1 MSAGARASPQSVFPP
16 KAGHRFRFRRPAE
29 SPLAERVIVAFATAS
44 DVSTGMAQ
52 VVTILREDSRAARV
66 EWWAPSANANG
77 LELQTANGRSGGK
90 REAFPLGAAGALV
103 VKGPRCGSEIEAVLE
118 RLAPIL
124 RRRLAE
130 EQLVEETALL
140 ARRNE
145 ALDDFAALLAHELK
159 SPLQAALLDRPD
171 TLELERALA
180 LIDAVLEAA
189 RTEGDG
195 ASADSQQA
203 IRDALSDLGPV
214 SARIDT
220 ALPPE
225 LPLPATLLR
234 ILLRNLIANAVAA
247 GARNVRVAASSSQS
261 CWKLAVD
268 DDGVGLETTS
278 ATRYAHGSGVALALC
293 RRIAGRFGGAIELR
307 PLPAGGTR
315 ASLLLQKVDR

>member
-1 MSAGARASPQSVFPP
+1 MESPTAEIELEDAADDESLVW
-16 KAGHRFRFRRPAE
+16 RSAE
-29 SPLAERVIVAFATAS
+29 SPPAERVIVALATAS

-52 VVTILREDSRAARV
+52 VVTILRADSRAARV
-66 EWWAPSANANG
+66 EWWAPSPDANS
-77 LELQTANGRSGGK
+77 LELQTSNGRSGGK
-90 REAFPLGAAGALV
+90 REAFPLGAAGALIV
-103 VKGPRCGSEIEAVLE
+103 RGPRSGSEIEAVLE

-130 EQLVEETALL
+130 EQLVERTALL

-145 ALDDFAALLAHELK
+145 ALDDFAALVAHELK

-171 TLELERALA
+171 PVELERALA
-180 LIDAVLEAA
+180 LIDAILEAA

-195 ASADSQQA
+195 AAADSQQA
-203 IRDALSDLGPV
+203 VRDALSDVGPV
-214 SARIDT
+214 SATIDT

-247 GARNVRVAASSSQS
+247 GARTIRVAASSSKS
-261 CWKLAVD
+261 GWKLAVD
-268 DDGVGLETTS
+268 DDGVGLETAS
-278 ATRYAHGSGVALALC
+278 ADRYAHGSGVALALC

-307 PLPAGGTR
+307 PRAKGGTR

>member
-1 MSAGARASPQSVFPP
+1 MSADAPTSPQSASTP
-16 KAGHRFRFRRPAE
+16 KARHRFRLPRSAE
-29 SPLAERVIVAFATAS
+29 SPLAERVIVAFATAGE
-44 DVSTGMAQ
+44 VSTGMAQ
-52 VVTILREDSRAARV
+52 VVTILRQDSRAARV
-66 EWWAPSANANG
+66 EWWAPSADANS

-103 VKGPRCGSEIEAVLE
+103 VRGPRCGSEIQAVLD

-159 SPLQAALLDRPD
+159 NPLQAALLDRPD
-171 TLELERALA
+171 PVELERALA
-180 LIDAVLEAA
+180 LIDAILEAA
-189 RTEGDG
+189 RAEGDG
-195 ASADSQQA
+195 ASADPEQA

-214 SARIDT
+214 SATIDT

-234 ILLRNLIANAVAA
+234 ILLRNLIANALAA
-247 GARNVRVAASSSQS
+247 GARNIRVAASSSQS

-268 DDGVGLETTS
+268 DDGVGLEKTS
-278 ATRYAHGSGVALALC
+278 AGRYAHGSGVALALC
-293 RRIAGRFGGAIELR
+293 RRIAGRFAGAIELQ

>member
-1 MSAGARASPQSVFPP
+1 MSAGAPTSPQGVFTP
-16 KAGHRFRFRRPAE
+16 KARHRFRGRRPAE
-29 SPLAERVIVAFATAS
+29 SPLAERVIVAFATARE
-44 DVSTGMAQ
+44 VSTGMAQ
-52 VVTILREDSRAARV
+52 VVTILREDSRATRV
-66 EWWAPSANANG
+66 EWWAPSADANS

-103 VKGPRCGSEIEAVLE
+103 VSGPRSGSEIEAVLD

-171 TLELERALA
+171 PVELERALA
-180 LIDAVLEAA
+180 LIDTILEAA

-195 ASADSQQA
+195 ASAHTEQA
-203 IRDALSDLGPV
+203 IQDALSDLGPV
-214 SARIDT
+214 SATIDT

-225 LPLPATLLR
+225 LPLPATLLQ
-234 ILLRNLIANAVAA
+234 ILLRNLIANALAS
-247 GARNVRVAASSSQS
+247 GARNIRIAASSSQS

-268 DDGVGLETTS
+268 DDGVGLETAS
-278 ATRYAHGSGVALALC
+278 AGHYAHGSGVALALC
-293 RRIAGRFGGAIELR
+293 RRIAGRFAGAIELQ

-315 ASLLLQKVDR
+315 ASLLLQKADR